1 MRLIQ
6 SAAIVAAIAAY
17 AAPPAAFSQSS
28 NNTLQPRS
36 AGEINDLL
44 QTQDEAA
51 TIQSF
56 GEDKTPALIGD
67 RTAPRIPASTLDR
80 FLMWTEIALDTN
92 ALDYVPFLD
101 DPTKPGKKKPPGE
114 QFGPHKSS
122 RAIAMVQIAMFE
134 AVNART
140 QKYQSYTKLKPEA
153 ADVSIDA
160 AIAQAAHDAL
170 VALYKMQKERLDA
183 IFADDSGKIPGG
195 PSMTG
200 KIDAGFKLGA
210 RAAASIVKLRANDKS
225 NLPEPEVGK
234 DYTVHHRVGEWDID
248 PVSNLKVALG
258 GRWSEVTPF
267 ALKMARQ
274 FRAGTPPKPDFSDA
288 GYKKD
293 FIDVHDLGGDPD
305 SPDKTPTNRN
315 DDQTFIGKFF
325 SYDGTPGLCAPPRL
339 YNQISIKIARD
350 KNLTDLADFSRYLAL
365 INLAMADAGI
375 SAWEA
380 KYHYK
385 YWRPVTGIRY
395 KKPGTDADS
404 KWHPLGA
411 QETNTRS
418 RNITPPFPAYPSG
431 HATFGGALFEVL
443 RQVWGDTGFTVV
455 SDEFNGKN
463 KDYYGNIRPL
473 KPMTFASLTDA
484 EAQNARSRIYLG
496 VHWQFDGVAGIKQ
509 GNSVGLN
516 AFCKTFRPVGEKTP
530 PAVCK
535 GM

>member
-1 MRLIQ
+1 MRLIRT
-6 SAAIVAAIAAY
+6 AAILATITAFAASTT
-17 AAPPAAFSQSS
+17 AFSQSS

-44 QTQDEAA
+44 QTQDEPA
-51 TIQSF
+51 TIQSL

-101 DPTKPGKKKPPGE
+101 DPDHPGKKKAPAE

-134 AVNART
+134 AINART
-140 QKYQSYTKLKPEA
+140 QKYASYTKLKPET
-153 ADVSIDA
+153 ADVSLDA
-160 AIAQAAHDAL
+160 AIARAAHDTL
-170 VALYKMQKERLDA
+170 FELYKKQRQRLDA

-195 PSMTG
+195 PGETG

-210 RAAASIVKLRANDKS
+210 RAAKSILQKRAGDNS
-225 NLPEPEVGK
+225 NLKEPEVGV
-234 DYTVHHRVGEWDID
+234 DYKVHHKVGEWDID

-258 GRWSEVTPF
+258 GRWSKVTPF
-267 ALKMARQ
+267 ALKVAKQ
-274 FRAGTPPKPDFSDA
+274 FRAAAPPKPDFSDA
-288 GYKKD
+288 LYKKD
-293 FIDVHDLGGDPD
+293 FIDVHDLGGDPQSLD
-305 SPDKTPTNRN
+305 MTPTNRT

-339 YNQISIKIARD
+339 YNQISIKIARE

-365 INLAMADAGI
+365 INVAMADAGI

-380 KYHYK
+380 KFHYK
-385 YWRPVTGIRY
+385 YWRPVTGIRF
-395 KKPGTDADS
+395 KKPAADPDS

-418 RNITPPFPAYPSG
+418 KNITPPFPAYPSG

-463 KDYYGNIRPL
+463 KDYYGDIRPL

-509 GNSVGLN
+509 GKSVGLN
-516 AFCKTFRPVGEKTP
+516 AFCKTFRPAGETSL
-530 PAVCK
+530 PAPCK
-535 GM
+535 AM